1 MAAIRLED
9 FMVASYDITDRE
21 PARKLCMRRKTDER
35 VKIHVYVETKSGFE
49 RGSSDVENRK

>member
-21 PARKLCMRRKTDER
+21 PARKLCMRRKTGGKSIDN
-35 VKIHVYVETKSGFE
+35 IYNLFTLVYNIPLYREW
-49 RGSSDVENRK
+49 